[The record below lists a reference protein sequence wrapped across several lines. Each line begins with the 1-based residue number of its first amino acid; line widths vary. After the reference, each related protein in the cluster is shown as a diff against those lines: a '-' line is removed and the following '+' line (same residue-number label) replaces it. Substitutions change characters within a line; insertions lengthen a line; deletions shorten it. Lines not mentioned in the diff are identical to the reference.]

1 MSLATPTAKPTQPL
15 LSPDETLAK
24 IQRYLPQGLAEKIL
38 SQRERIEG
46 ERKQVTVLFTDMASY
61 TSMAEK
67 LDPEETYSMMEKIYE
82 ILIRK
87 VNEYG
92 GTVNELTGDG
102 IMALFGAPIALED
115 APRAGHSSQ
124 PIYSPGAGP
133 FNEKMRLENLG
144 LPPIKMRTGIHTG
157 VVVVGTLSNDL
168 RVGLRAMGDTV
179 NLASRM
185 EGLAEPALPML
196 LTTHLN
202 SQKGSFGSRLWGKS
216 RSKARKSPSKSIK

>member
-1 MSLATPTAKPTQPL
+1 
-15 LSPDETLAK
+15 
-24 IQRYLPQGLAEKIL
+24 
-38 SQRERIEG
+38 
-46 ERKQVTVLFTDMASY
+46 
-61 TSMAEK
+61 MAEK

-115 APRAGHSSQ
+115 APQRAIRASLSIHRELVL
-124 PIYSPGAGP
+124 

-144 LPPIKMRTGIHTG
+144 LPPIKMRAGIHTG
-157 VVVVGTLSNDL
+157 AVVVGTLSNDL

-179 NLASRM
+179 NLAPEWRDWPS
-185 EGLAEPALPML
+185 PALPML